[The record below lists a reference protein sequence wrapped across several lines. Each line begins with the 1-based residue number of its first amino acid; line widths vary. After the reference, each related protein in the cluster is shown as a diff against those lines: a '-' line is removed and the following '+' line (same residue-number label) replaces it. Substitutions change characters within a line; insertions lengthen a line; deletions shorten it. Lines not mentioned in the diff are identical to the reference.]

1 MAIPFQ
7 STLNTYIAEGIRN
20 ATGRKSSYKVLSGGT
35 MPDLVVAQIVF
46 LIQAG
51 IQINEQSSTLQL
63 PYDTYRQIA
72 DLISPYTPG
81 LEGQELIQQLQ
92 TSSIFG
98 ALGTVGNAPNV
109 AAIIGDTVNSFINA
123 YHRKVAEELG
133 SIDAVLGSFGIGGSL
148 GQIAEAITG
157 NVIKTV
163 TDSLSP
169 VLSPLELSKVSPR
182 AVGTILKGNGV
193 VNTSDFGPSFDRIKT
208 YPEIVPII
216 THAGTPTGDGNV
228 DLNLTSFTNGQRD
241 TFASGYVKAASGTS
255 NSIGELSSL
264 MENTRGTI
272 GGTIDDNEVLPGP
285 NPYPID
291 ADTIDAQ
298 GSFVSSVEELEA
310 EIASITRPIAEV
322 IVHWSETFTNSNLS
336 AAQLTD
342 LTGAGDNAY
351 HFIIRRDGSLERGV
365 PLNAIGDHCSLNGHN
380 EHSLGVCLVG
390 GLNVATGAENL
401 YEVASSRS
409 ITRSQYNTLYQ
420 LFRIFFQIFPGGQ
433 ALGHMDIDPN
443 MEDPGFDVRDY
454 VYNNFNKQSLYI
466 DPTTENALT
475 PADIL
480 ARLESSGESV
490 VLEKDPDTLE
500 RNF

>member
-20 ATGRKSSYKVLSGGT
+20 ATGRKSSYKSLSGGT
-35 MPDLVVAQIVF
+35 MPDLVVAKIVF

-81 LEGQELIQQLQ
+81 LEGDELIQQLQ

-109 AAIIGDTVNSFINA
+109 ASMIGDTVNSFINA
-123 YHRKVAEELG
+123 YHRKVAEQLG

-157 NVIKTV
+157 NVIQTV
-163 TDSLSP
+163 TDSLST

-182 AVGTILKGNGV
+182 VVGTLLKGNGV
-193 VNTSDFGPSFDRIKT
+193 VNTKDFGSSFDRIKT
-208 YPEIVPII
+208 YPEISEII
-216 THAGTPTGDGNV
+216 TTAVKPTEDGHG
-228 DLNLTSFTNGQRD
+228 DLNLTALTNGQRD
-241 TFASGYVKAASGTS
+241 TFAAGYVKAASGS
-255 NSIGELSSL
+255 SVPLSDLSSL
-264 MENTRGTI
+264 MENTRGTL
-272 GGTIDDNEVLPGP
+272 GGTIDDTEVLPGP

-298 GSFVSSVEELEA
+298 GSFISSVEELEA
-310 EIASITRPIAEV
+310 EMASITRGVAEV

-336 AAQLTD
+336 AAQLTE

-390 GLNVATGAENL
+390 GLNVATGAGNL

-420 LFRIFFQIFPGGQ
+420 LFRVFFQVFPGGQ
-433 ALGHMDIDPN
+433 ALGHMDVDPN

-454 VYNNFNKQSLYI
+454 VYNNFNKQSLYT
-466 DPTTENALT
+466 DPATETALT
-475 PADIL
+475 PEDIL
-480 ARLESSGESV
+480 SKLESSGQSV